1 MRKSWVALVFL
12 LLAGINTVG
21 AQNKKTAVHAIGFYN
36 LENLFDTC
44 HDVGHNDYEYL
55 PSSKTP
61 WNTEKYLSK
70 LRHMSQALADMGTD
84 VVPGGCAAI
93 GVAEVENS
101 HCLDDLC
108 NQPELK
114 ERNMKYVHIEGPDH
128 RGIDCALLYN
138 PAIFQV
144 RNVTILC

>member
-12 LLAGINTVG
+12 LLAGINIVG

-61 WNTEKYLSK
+61 WNTEKYLRNCATCR
-70 LRHMSQALADMGTD
+70 RHWLISSSPGDMRIVLAF
-84 VVPGGCAAI
+84 
-93 GVAEVENS
+93 
-101 HCLDDLC
+101 
-108 NQPELK
+108 
-114 ERNMKYVHIEGPDH
+114 
-128 RGIDCALLYN
+128 
-138 PAIFQV
+138 IF
-144 RNVTILC
+144 

>member
-12 LLAGINTVG
+12 LLAGINIVG

-70 LRHMSQALADMGTD
+70 LRHMSQALADLIIPW
-84 VVPGGCAAI
+84 VH
-93 GVAEVENS
+93 ENRTGI
-101 HCLDDLC
+101 HI
-108 NQPELK
+108 LK
-114 ERNMKYVHIEGPDH
+114 TYIEG
-128 RGIDCALLYN
+128 I
-138 PAIFQV
+138 V
-144 RNVTILC
+144 TNV